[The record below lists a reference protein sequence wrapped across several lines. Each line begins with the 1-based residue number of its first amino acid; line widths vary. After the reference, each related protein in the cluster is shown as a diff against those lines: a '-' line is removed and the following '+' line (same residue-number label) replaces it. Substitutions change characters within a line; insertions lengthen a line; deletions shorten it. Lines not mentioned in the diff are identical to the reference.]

1 MPKKKYNVKLSEKER
16 TKLHKITTTG
26 KSSAN
31 EIMRAKIL
39 LATDDA
45 RCPKLTVA
53 AVAEKCDCATS
64 TVQKVRKRYSEGGL
78 NAALKRKKRERPS
91 VEPKI
96 TGDVEAHIIAM
107 ACGKPPEGFAK
118 WSLRLLAEKAVELG
132 YIDGISYVSVR
143 TVLKKHSSNRI

>member
-1 MPKKKYNVKLSEKER
+1 M
-16 TKLHKITTTG
+16 
-26 KSSAN
+26 
-31 EIMRAKIL
+31 
-39 LATDDA
+39 
-45 RCPKLTVA
+45 
-53 AVAEKCDCATS
+53 
-64 TVQKVRKRYSEGGL
+64 
-78 NAALKRKKRERPS
+78 
-91 VEPKI
+91 EPKI